1 MNTGFGFCPQCGT
14 PRIAADQR
22 FCAAC
27 GNDLSALVA
36 APPAPAVAAAPAAP
50 VVVPPPAAPVSP
62 TQAAPQPAAS
72 VPSQPPTPPAWAAA
86 PAQSYPA
93 GYPAPGAPGVPAAP
107 AAPAAPIATVAG
119 IQITPKLAV
128 IGAIALAVVIGAAY
142 LFMNMNSKPGSLTF
156 SPSTISCSSPVAFTV
171 TARLPASLKSTDSI
185 SIWLDGKS
193 AGSSPIGESG
203 SDVKQQ
209 PDGSWLTVSTTP
221 ASEMQSTCASGVGP
235 SGFSVAT
242 PGTHTMQIRDATG
255 KVLAEGSYTVTP

>member
-1 MNTGFGFCPQCGT
+1 MTTGFGFCPQCGT

-36 APPAPAVAAAPAAP
+36 APPAPAAAAPAPPVAAAPTAP
-50 VVVPPPAAPVSP
+50 VVAPPAAPVSP
-62 TQAAPQPAAS
+62 TQAAPQPAAA

-107 AAPAAPIATVAG
+107 AAPAAPIATIAG

-142 LFMNMNSKPGSLTF
+142 LFMNMNSKPGSISVTPASF
-156 SPSTISCSSPVAFTV
+156 SCSAQYQVASTIK
-171 TARLPASLKSTDSI
+171 LPSSLKATDSDRVGARR
-185 SIWLDGKS
+185 SYPSPPRRCPTNSKS
-193 AGSSPIGESG
+193 RAMVPGSSPTRPVPARAAPVREEAPSPWG
-203 SDVKQQ
+203 
-209 PDGSWLTVSTTP
+209 PTP
-221 ASEMQSTCASGVGP
+221 CRS
-235 SGFSVAT
+235 AT
-242 PGTHTMQIRDATG
+242 PPARFWPRVPTR
-255 KVLAEGSYTVTP
+255 